1 MSIDPLENQLNAMVN
16 NQDDDDDDDDIIHF
30 IDSSE
35 QWNEWRRDLATQMFN
50 EWRANRNPR

>member
-1 MSIDPLENQLNAMVN
+1 MAIDPLEKQLNGMVN
-16 NQDDDDDDDDIIHF
+16 NQDDYDDDDIINF